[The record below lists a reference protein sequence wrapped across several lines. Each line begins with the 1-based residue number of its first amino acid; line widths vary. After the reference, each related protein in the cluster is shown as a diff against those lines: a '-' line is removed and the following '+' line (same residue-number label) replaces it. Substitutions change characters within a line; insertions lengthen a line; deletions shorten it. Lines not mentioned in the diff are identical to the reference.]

1 MHVLLRSVVAME
13 GSVATD
19 ERAQST
25 GPGMTDAWRRALA
38 TRRSQLAG
46 DASLPAAAA
55 SRRDRAVPRRRFL
68 LGSFA
73 LGVGVSLLGS
83 VGAFLDYIYP
93 RNARGIGGPVAAGNV
108 DDYPAGG
115 NPKHFPVGQF
125 YLVNLDP
132 DDTRNGESDGGAGLL
147 ALWHRCPHLGCTVP
161 WLSSFSWEDER
172 GWFRCPCHRSTYTKA
187 GVRVFG
193 PAPRSMD
200 TMRIE
205 VGADGEVVVQTGEV
219 QRGGP
224 DNPTRAV

>member
-1 MHVLLRSVVAME
+1 M
-13 GSVATD
+13 ATD
-19 ERAQST
+19 ERTLST
-25 GPGMTDAWRRALA
+25 GPGTTDAWRRALA

-46 DASLPAAAA
+46 GAPMPAAAA

-73 LGVGVSLLGS
+73 LGIGASLLGS

-93 RNARGIGGPVAAGNV
+93 RNVPGFGGPVSAGNV

-125 YLVNLDP
+125 YVVKLDP
-132 DDTRNGESDGGAGLL
+132 GDTRAGGSAGGAGLL

-161 WLSSFSWEDER
+161 WLSSFDWEGER

-200 TMRIE
+200 TMLIE
-205 VGADGEVVVQTGEV
+205 IDEAGELVVQTGEI

-224 DNPTRAV
+224 DNPTRAL

>member
-1 MHVLLRSVVAME
+1 M
-13 GSVATD
+13 ATS
-19 ERAQST
+19 ERGHST
-25 GPGMTDAWRRALA
+25 GPGATDAWRRALA
-38 TRRSQLAG
+38 TRRSQLVVG
-46 DASLPAAAA
+46 SSPPAATA
-55 SRRDRAVPRRRFL
+55 SRRDRALPRRRFL

-73 LGVGVSLLGS
+73 LGIGASLLGS
-83 VGAFLDYIYP
+83 VGVFLDYIYP
-93 RNARGIGGPVAAGNV
+93 RNVRGVGGPVAAGNV

-125 YLVNLDP
+125 YVVNLDP
-132 DDTRNGESDGGAGLL
+132 DDARKGGSDGGTGLL

-161 WLSSFSWEDER
+161 WQSNFSWLSER

-205 VGADGEVVVQTGEV
+205 IDAAGGIVVQTGEI
-219 QRGGP
+219 QRGGE